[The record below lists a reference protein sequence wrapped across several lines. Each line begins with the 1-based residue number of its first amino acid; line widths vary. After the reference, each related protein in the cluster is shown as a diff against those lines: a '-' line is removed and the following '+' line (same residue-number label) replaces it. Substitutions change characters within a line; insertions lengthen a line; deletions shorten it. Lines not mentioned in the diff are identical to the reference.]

1 MSGRNRR
8 ALLRGVCEG
17 GDLPGGAMVDLT
29 GTKLE
34 TVDTAKDTPTAHREL
49 LYSGDGDFATAVVR
63 CVGRSPNGVNAASL
77 IGHPIGI
84 SAGRSF
90 ENDQQL
96 SQRYLHTRF
105 ESRSGR
111 AHG

>member
-34 TVDTAKDTPTAHREL
+34 TVDTAKEHTYSPPGTPL
-49 LYSGDGDFATAVVR
+49 LGRWRFCNSSRALCWAV
-63 CVGRSPNGVNAASL
+63 A
-77 IGHPIGI
+77 
-84 SAGRSF
+84 
-90 ENDQQL
+90 
-96 SQRYLHTRF
+96 QRV
-105 ESRSGR
+105 
-111 AHG
+111 

>member
-34 TVDTAKDTPTAHREL
+34 TVDTARTHL
-49 LYSGDGDFATAVVR
+49 Q
-63 CVGRSPNGVNAASL
+63 
-77 IGHPIGI
+77 PIGNSSTREMAI
-84 SAGRSF
+84 LQQQSCVVLGGRP
-90 ENDQQL
+90 
-96 SQRYLHTRF
+96 TV
-105 ESRSGR
+105 
-111 AHG
+111 

>member
-49 LYSGDGDFATAVVR
+49 LYSGAAVVR
-63 CVGRSPNGVNAASL
+63 CVGRSPNRVNAASL